1 MTMAFPPEIDY
12 SELLPIK
19 VTRGAVDTVDPI
31 VSESGDECVVRKG
44 GSNGVVYEYT
54 FVEELEAPVERGQF
68 VGEYLVL
75 VDGVEVFRS
84 EIVAAKDVP
93 RMNFLRCLWLILGEM
108 IRL

>member
-1 MTMAFPPEIDY
+1 MCRRCCR
-12 SELLPIK
+12 S
-19 VTRGAVDTVDPI
+19 I
-31 VSESGDECVVRKG
+31 VSDSGSECVVRKG
-44 GSNGVVYEYT
+44 GAGGVVYEYT

>member
-1 MTMAFPPEIDY
+1 M
-12 SELLPIK
+12 
-19 VTRGAVDTVDPI
+19 
-31 VSESGDECVVRKG
+31 
-44 GSNGVVYEYT
+44 
-54 FVEELEAPVERGQF
+54 EELEAPVERGQF